1 MRMMPAVLPMVW
13 SMTDGW
19 RDGVRRCGTHAA
31 AALAVCLA
39 VLAATGSVQAKV
51 AVPALTSPV
60 VDTTGTL
67 TPAQVAQLEQQALD
81 LQRRKGSQLQI
92 LIVPSTRPE
101 DTADYAQRVFETWQ
115 LGRRGVDDGVLL
127 RVAKDD
133 RRARIHVGTGLERAI
148 PSNAASRIIQTALVP
163 RLSAGDFHGG
173 IAEASARLA
182 QRIGNSNA
190 APDATQPAR
199 TREQEVK
206 DVLTA
211 AVFAVTLLI
220 MGLIGIGLVVYGMYG
235 VWKLFRDAPS
245 APAQTQPRQYLFRDT
260 LVDANPNAQPR
271 RDARINDDDDSSWSS
286 SSGGTSRGGGW
297 SGGGGS
303 SRGGGASGGW

>member
-31 AALAVCLA
+31 AVLAVCLA
-39 VLAATGSVQAKV
+39 VLAAPASVQAKV

-81 LQRRKGSQLQI
+81 LQRRKGSQLQV
-92 LIVPSTRPE
+92 LIVPSTGRE

-127 RVAKDD
+127 LVAKDD

-148 PSNAASRIIQTALVP
+148 SSNTASRILQTALVP

-182 QRIGNSNA
+182 QRIEGPGA
-190 APDATQPAR
+190 APDATQPVR
-199 TREQEVK
+199 TREQRVK
-206 DVLTA
+206 DVLMIVVLIATITA
-211 AVFAVTLLI
+211 ILLI
-220 MGLIGIGLVVYGMYG
+220 GVGLIVYILS
-235 VWKLFRDAPS
+235 KLLSSSTP
-245 APAQTQPRQYLFRDT
+245 APAPAGPKQYLFRDT

-271 RDARINDDDDSSWSS
+271 RDARINDDDDSGWSS
-286 SSGGTSRGGGW
+286 SSGGASSGGGW